1 MDKFLEEKNK
11 LLIICFINLLIAYT
25 ETKITKFTLLD
36 IDFELKETYIISDF
50 NSLFIILFFYYLF
63 QMLFHYSSFMRTE
76 EYDTIIKNEEKEKS
90 VTNIF
95 PNFIKWYLKTINFFT
110 SFKFLNWYIPLII
123 INLTIYFIFY
133 TNLTIFF
140 ITLFIQ
146 IFMQTLFNN
155 SFNKSIKP
163 ITLEIDENLIKIE
176 EYKIALEKIKKFSK
190 IADEKDK
197 KVLNL
202 AITTLEKRASSL
214 EKSKED
220 ILIKMKQK

>member
-50 NSLFIILFFYYLF
+50 NSLFIILFFYYFF
-63 QMLFHYSSFMRTE
+63 QMLFHYSTFMRTE
-76 EYDTIIKNEEKEKS
+76 EYYRIIKNEEKEKS

-95 PNFIKWYLKTINFFT
+95 SNFIKWYLKTINFFT
-110 SFKFLNWYIPLII
+110 SFKFLNCYIPLII

-140 ITLFIQ
+140 TTLFTQVLIQ
-146 IFMQTLFNN
+146 IFLNN
-155 SFNKSIKP
+155 SFNKTIKP
-163 ITLEIDENLIKIE
+163 ITLEINDISTKIK
-176 EYKIALEKIKKFSK
+176 EYEIALEKIEKSLKT
-190 IADEKDK
+190 INEKDK

-202 AITTLEKRASSL
+202 AITTLEKRASSI
-214 EKSKED
+214 KKFRED
-220 ILIKMKQK
+220 ILIKVK

>member
-1 MDKFLEEKNK
+1 
-11 LLIICFINLLIAYT
+11 
-25 ETKITKFTLLD
+25 
-36 IDFELKETYIISDF
+36 
-50 NSLFIILFFYYLF
+50 
-63 QMLFHYSSFMRTE
+63 
-76 EYDTIIKNEEKEKS
+76 
-90 VTNIF
+90 
-95 PNFIKWYLKTINFFT
+95 
-110 SFKFLNWYIPLII
+110 
-123 INLTIYFIFY
+123 
-133 TNLTIFF
+133 
-140 ITLFIQ
+140 
-146 IFMQTLFNN
+146 MQTLFNN